1 MKMKFLTSAAS
12 AALLTLLT
20 TGATVALP
28 DNAFACGCCKADAN
42 SDAGK
47 AEGGGMCG
55 KSGKDKKAGGSC
67 MAGMGDMA
75 MSQKSSDDAMMSGMD
90 HSKMDMGAA
99 SSGNPDTDFAKAM
112 IPHHQGAV
120 DMAKEVLKN
129 GKDPDIKKLAEA
141 MVEAQSKE
149 IEFLNGWLAKNA
161 K

>member
-1 MKMKFLTSAAS
+1 MKTKFMTSMAS
-12 AALLTLLT
+12 AVLLTLLT
-20 TGATVALP
+20 ASATVAFP
-28 DNAFACGCCKADAN
+28 ENAFACGCCKGEA
-42 SDAGK
+42 SAGTEK

-75 MSQKSSDDAMMSGMD
+75 MSQTASDNAMMSGMD

-99 SSGNPDTDFAKAM
+99 SSGNPDADFAKAM

-120 DMAKEVLKN
+120 EMAKDVLKN

-141 MVEAQSKE
+141 MIEAQSKE